1 MKKPHIYSA
10 ILGGT
15 FFAIPYL
22 ALGVEVIPATLLG
35 ISAFG
40 AGMLVFRNIGNS
52 KITYELQEEADIIK
66 KSKENTIRL
75 KEISKLVEDENL
87 IKNVNTIYETSNKII
102 KAIESKPTKI
112 SGARN
117 FLNYYLPVTIKILER
132 YDEIENQKLTTN
144 DSKRFMNSIENM
156 VEKIKSAFEIQLN
169 NIYQPEM
176 IDTDAEIKVFEA
188 MLKSDGFL
196 EDINIDKSAENKNM

>member
-1 MKKPHIYSA
+1 VLKGGKILKRPHIYSA
-10 ILGGT
+10 LLGGT
-15 FFAIPYL
+15 FFAVPYL
-22 ALGVEVIPATLLG
+22 ALGAGIIPSVALG

-40 AGMLVFRNIGNS
+40 AGMLVFKNIGKNTL
-52 KITYELQEEADIIK
+52 TYDLENENDIIK
-66 KSKENTIRL
+66 KSKENTSRL
-75 KEISKLVEDENL
+75 KEISKLLEDEKL
-87 IKNVNTIYETSNKII
+87 IKNVNIIYETSSKIL
-102 KAIESKPTKI
+102 KAIEKNPEKI

-132 YDEIENQKLTTN
+132 YDEIENQKLTTK
-144 DSKRFMNSIENM
+144 DSKKFMASIQNM
-156 VEKIKSAFEIQLN
+156 VEKIKDAFEIQLN

-196 EDINIDKSAENKNM
+196 DDINIEK

>member
-10 ILGGT
+10 LLGGT
-15 FFAIPYL
+15 FFAVPYL
-22 ALGVEVIPATLLG
+22 TLGVGAIPATLLG
-35 ISAFG
+35 VSAFG
-40 AGMLVFRNIGNS
+40 AGMLVFKNIGNS
-52 KITYELQEEADIIK
+52 KVTYELEKEVDIIK

-75 KEISKLVEDENL
+75 KEVSKQLEDEKV

-102 KAIESKPTKI
+102 KAIEEKPEKI

-132 YDEIENQKLTTN
+132 YDEIENQKLTTK
-144 DSKRFMNSIENM
+144 DSKKFMSSIENM
-156 VEKIKSAFEIQLN
+156 IEKIKNAFEIQLN
-169 NIYQPEM
+169 NIYQHEM

-188 MLKSDGFL
+188 MLKTDGFL
-196 EDINIDKSAENKNM
+196 DDINIDK

>member
-10 ILGGT
+10 LLGGT

-22 ALGVEVIPATLLG
+22 TLGLEVIPAALLG

-52 KITYELQEEADIIK
+52 KITYELEEADIIK
-66 KSKENTIRL
+66 KSKENTLRL

-87 IKNVNTIYETSNKII
+87 IKNVNKIYETSNKII

-112 SGARN
+112 SSARN

-132 YDEIENQKLTTN
+132 YDEIENQRLTTI
-144 DSKRFMNSIENM
+144 DSKKFMSSIENM
-156 VEKIKSAFEIQLN
+156 VEKIKNAFEIQLN

-176 IDTDAEIKVFEA
+176 IDTDAEIKVFET

-196 EDINIDKSAENKNM
+196 EDINIDNK